1 MSGHTF
7 DGERYQCL
15 IRCVDDPSP
24 ALATSGFSPQTHSRC
39 NPASAKPTTVW
50 KTPTESTRRF
60 MCVSSRLFFVG
71 ALVAF
76 FMSLESRPVK
86 TTKPSA
92 HLVLRNVLP
101 RNSTLSTERGV
112 TFASE
117 EQSWKESCALLVSV
131 RSVGG
136 VVFAVSTPATPPVIH
151 FPSNLYSWL
160 FGVSHST
167 RAFFND
173 CSIVSGDGNEP
184 WHEPLQE
191 PFCKP
196 SQAPLRPLHVFT
208 STPGLDL
215 TFKLVSPS
223 RFAVSTYA
231 TFAGSN
237 TEQRKWLT
245 SFVMC
250 VRFYGRTTGTRG
262 CLELG
267 NARDVPEDASKSKS
281 AGISA
286 PEFTTTKSPTRS
298 SRQVVVVV
306 VSREFLKDSGEW
318 HGATLR
324 TTPPRLESA
333 RVTTSTPRLFTAASL
348 LCRPK
353 SSPISFAALI
363 ARTMS
368 NGPVFGGGNG
378 QKEMGVVRQ

>member
-1 MSGHTF
+1 MKRTNCVKNVPAFAPSMSGHTF

-117 EQSWKESCALLVSV
+117 EQSSELLFESYALL
-131 RSVGG
+131 
-136 VVFAVSTPATPPVIH
+136 VSTPATPARPPVIH

-173 CSIVSGDGNEP
+173 CSIDSEDGNEP
-184 WHEPLQE
+184 WHDTLREL
-191 PFCKP
+191 FCKP
-196 SQAPLRPLHVFT
+196 SQAPLRPLRVFT

-231 TFAGSN
+231 TFAGS
-237 TEQRKWLT
+237 
-245 SFVMC
+245 
-250 VRFYGRTTGTRG
+250 
-262 CLELG
+262 
-267 NARDVPEDASKSKS
+267 EDASKSKS

-306 VSREFLKDSGEW
+306 VSREFWKNSEQW
-318 HGATLR
+318 RGAILPPTP
-324 TTPPRLESA
+324 PPRLESS

-353 SSPISFAALI
+353 SSPISFTALI

-368 NGPVFGGGNG
+368 NGP
-378 QKEMGVVRQ
+378 MVVDQCVGLKPGKNTSSCRHPITKK

>member
-24 ALATSGFSPQTHSRC
+24 ALATSGFSPKTHSRC

-60 MCVSSRLFFVG
+60 MCVSSRLFLVG

-76 FMSLESRPVK
+76 FMSLESPPVK

-306 VSREFLKDSGEW
+306 VSREFWKNSEQW
-318 HGATLR
+318 RGAILPPTP
-324 TTPPRLESA
+324 PPRLESS

-353 SSPISFAALI
+353 SSPISFTALI

-368 NGPVFGGGNG
+368 NGPVFGGGHG
-378 QKEMGVVRQ
+378 